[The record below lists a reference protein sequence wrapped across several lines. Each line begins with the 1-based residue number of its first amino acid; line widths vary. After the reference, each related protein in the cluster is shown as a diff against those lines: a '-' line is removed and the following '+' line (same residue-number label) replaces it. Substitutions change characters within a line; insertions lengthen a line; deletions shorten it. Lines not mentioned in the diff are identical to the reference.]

1 MLKKNLTTGTRT
13 FIMKIYTKSGDKGET
28 SLYGGKRVS
37 KANSRIDAYGTVD
50 ELNAYIGLVSDFE
63 QSISHLNFFISIQ
76 DKLFTIGALL
86 AADPDKKQLKKPDL
100 LQEHIDLIEHKIDE
114 LEEGL
119 SPLQYFVLPGGH
131 QTISQTHI
139 ARTVCR
145 RAERLVV
152 MLNEE
157 STVDPLVIQYLNRLS
172 DFLFVYSRY
181 LAKVLGVDER
191 YWIPKKD

>member
-1 MLKKNLTTGTRT
+1 
-13 FIMKIYTKSGDKGET
+13 MKIYTKGGDKGET
-28 SLYGGKRVS
+28 SLFGGKRVS
-37 KANSRIDAYGTVD
+37 KANIRIDAYGTVD

-63 QSISHLNFFISIQ
+63 QSAAQLDFFITIQ
-76 DKLFTIGALL
+76 DKLFTIGAIL

-100 LQEHIDLIEHKIDE
+100 LQEHIVYIEDKIDE
-114 LEEGL
+114 LEKGL

-131 QTISQTHI
+131 QTISHTHI

-152 MLNEE
+152 TLNEAVE
-157 STVDPLVIQYLNRLS
+157 IDPLVIQYLNRLS

-181 LAKVLGVDER
+181 LAKELGVEER
-191 YWIPKKD
+191 YWIPRKG

>member
-1 MLKKNLTTGTRT
+1 M
-13 FIMKIYTKSGDKGET
+13 
-28 SLYGGKRVS
+28 
-37 KANSRIDAYGTVD
+37 
-50 ELNAYIGLVSDFE
+50 
-63 QSISHLNFFISIQ
+63 Q
-76 DKLFTIGALL
+76 LL

-100 LQEHIDLIEHKIDE
+100 LQEHIDFIEQKIDE
-114 LEEGL
+114 LESEL

-131 QTISQTHI
+131 STISQTHI

-152 MLNEE
+152 ALNEE
-157 STVDPLVIQYLNRLS
+157 SEVEPLVIQYLNRLS

-181 LAKVLGVDER
+181 LAKTLGVEER